1 MGLISRMSDIVQA
14 NINAILDKAEDPQK
28 IIKLLVE
35 EMEETLVEVRG
46 VAAKTLAEKTQLQ
59 RQLTK
64 FQLLGNSWQKKAQLA
79 IDKGREDLARSAL
92 EEKHHVLKQFTAVQQ
107 ELENVNEGISKLQ
120 VDSGKLQDKLT
131 EARLKQ
137 KSLSIRQHS
146 VAARL
151 HARHKGQVDKM
162 DAAIVK
168 FEQYERRID
177 DLESQ
182 VDAYDLVG
190 DTGSLESQ
198 LHTLEVEEKIAQEL
212 AQLRQKVV

>member
-46 VAAKTLAEKTQLQ
+46 VAAKSLAEKTRLQ
-59 RQLTK
+59 RQLK
-64 FQLLGNSWQKKAQLA
+64 KYQILGDSWQAKAQLA
-79 IDKGREDLARSAL
+79 INKGREDLARSAL
-92 EEKHHVLKQFTAVQQ
+92 GEKHHALKQLTAVQQ
-107 ELENVNEGISKLQ
+107 ELDDVNEEI
-120 VDSGKLQDKLT
+120 GKLQEDSTKLQAKLT
-131 EARLKQ
+131 EARTKQ
-137 KSLSIRQHS
+137 KTLTIRQHS

-151 HARHKGQVDKM
+151 QVRHKGQVDRI

-177 DLESQ
+177 VLESQ

-190 DTGSLESQ
+190 GAQSLESQ
-198 LHTLEVEEKIAQEL
+198 FHELEAEEKIEQEL
-212 AQLRQKVV
+212 AQLRHKVA

>member
-46 VAAKTLAEKTQLQ
+46 VAAKTLAEKAQLQ
-59 RQLTK
+59 RQLKK
-64 FQLLGNSWQKKAQLA
+64 FQVLGDNWQAKAQLA

-92 EEKHHVLKQFTAVQQ
+92 EEKHRALKQLTAVQQ
-107 ELENVNEGISKLQ
+107 ELDEVNDGISKLQ
-120 VDSGKLQDKLT
+120 EDSTKLQDKLT
-131 EARLKQ
+131 EARSKE
-137 KSLSIRQHS
+137 KTLSIRQHS

-151 HARHKGQVDKM
+151 QVRHKGHVDKI

-168 FEQYERRID
+168 FAQYERRID

-190 DTGSLESQ
+190 GTPSLESQ
-198 LHTLEVEEKIAQEL
+198 FNEMEAEEKIEQEL
-212 AQLRQKVV
+212 AQLRQKVA

>member
-46 VAAKTLAEKTQLQ
+46 VAAKTLAQKAQLQ

-64 FQLLGNSWQKKAQLA
+64 LQALGDSWQAKAQLA

-92 EEKHHVLKQFTAVQQ
+92 GEKHRALKQLTAVQK
-107 ELENVNEGISKLQ
+107 ELDDVNDGISKLQ
-120 VDSGKLQDKLT
+120 QDSAKLQGKLT
-131 EARLKQ
+131 EARNKQ
-137 KSLSIRQHS
+137 KTLSIRQHS

-151 HARHKGQVDKM
+151 QVRDKGQVDKM

-177 DLESQ
+177 ALESQ
-182 VDAYDLVG
+182 VDAYDLVDG
-190 DTGSLESQ
+190 TGSLESQ
-198 LHTLEVEEKIAQEL
+198 FYELEAEEIIQQEL
-212 AQLRQKVV
+212 AQLRHKVA